1 MRKLTA
7 LIWLIMA
14 LLTAS
19 ALAVDTE
26 AAPPLWPACDPETGL

>member
-1 MRKLTA
+1 MRKLTV

-19 ALAVDTE
+19 ALAAE
-26 AAPPLWPACDPETGL
+26 AETAPTL